1 MSRHGMSQ
9 KEVAEALGISRALVQ
24 QIERKAL
31 WKLKKCGKLDAFREL
46 CNDGWQEDVSV
57 YKYHNDRQ

>member
-9 KEVAEALGISRALVQ
+9 NEVAEALGISRALVQ

-31 WKLKKCGKLDAFREL
+31 WKLKNCGKLDAFREL
-46 CNDGWQEDVSV
+46 CNDGWREDVSV
-57 YKYHNDRQ
+57 YKHHNDRQ